1 MHEELVVLSY
11 RTAVRKTSG
20 LQNQVEIIEMNPKRK
35 ESLITAKGKLI
46 ITGRVWVT
54 ASLSKIWD
62 GEEIFDF

>member
-46 ITGRVWVT
+46 ITGRV
-54 ASLSKIWD
+54 
-62 GEEIFDF
+62 